1 MGSGSLTRGR
11 WGVEVGCKAVDVA
24 ADGDPLVGDPEG
36 AEDGNRALGWR
47 GRPRQGPRWGWE
59 RGGTQASGGCPLG
72 PLKSVPASLLVSVPI
87 LSPHTARGA
96 PAFLLQMKCFL
107 FKSGINFAWAAL

>member
-1 MGSGSLTRGR
+1 M
-11 WGVEVGCKAVDVA
+11 A
-24 ADGDPLVGDPEG
+24 G
-36 AEDGNRALGWR
+36 APQAGAALGL
-47 GRPRQGPRWGWE
+47 GE
-59 RGGTQASGGCPLG
+59 GGTQVSGGCPIR

-96 PAFLLQMKCFL
+96 PDFLLQMKCFL